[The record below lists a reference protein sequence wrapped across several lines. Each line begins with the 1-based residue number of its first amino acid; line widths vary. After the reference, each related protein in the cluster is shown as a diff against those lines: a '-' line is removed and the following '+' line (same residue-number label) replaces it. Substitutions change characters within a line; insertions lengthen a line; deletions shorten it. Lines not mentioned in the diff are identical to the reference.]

1 MSTPFSHTPTLC
13 LHLQSVAQL
22 AEAIIYGALPS
33 TNDFTVSPSSLSTI
47 AVNRAGSSFTGGE
60 VTAPCSMQRAWSGS
74 ALCDLY
80 EVMLTQCG
88 G

>member
-1 MSTPFSHTPTLC
+1 MCAHTLLTLF
-13 LHLQSVAQL
+13 HTYPQSVAQL

-60 VTAPCSMQRAWSGS
+60 VTANADNPFRP
-74 ALCDLY
+74 DLKPKP
-80 EVMLTQCG
+80 
-88 G
+88 